1 MPNTHYLNILV
12 YLNVWGGSG
21 VQVGQVAQVS
31 GRPEDLNPCS
41 KIPPSEID
49 HFALPMLPNSGNMD
63 WISYPP
69 LFSGKTGEKTATFRL
84 FFRLQPSSKR
94 EQMRSRRTKR

>member
-1 MPNTHYLNILV
+1 MPNTHYLNLLV
-12 YLNVWGGSG
+12 YLNPWGGQG
-21 VQVGQVAQVS
+21 TKWAKWAKCPGARLLEPLLQ
-31 GRPEDLNPCS
+31 
-41 KIPPSEID
+41 IPPIETD

-69 LFSGKTGEKTATFRL
+69 PFSGKTGEKPATFRL

-94 EQMRSRRTKR
+94 EQMRSRRTVL